1 MKAREIAL
9 RIINEIKNNG
19 AYANIALAKEMPR
32 HNLNDQDRRF
42 VTELVYGT
50 VKAGDTLDWILSFY
64 VDRPLKKIPP
74 VILNVLRMGI
84 YQLRF
89 MDKVPPSAACNQAA
103 ELAKTYG
110 HAGTVRFVNGVL
122 RTIARQPERIIYP
135 DAEKDA
141 ALFLARQYFHPLWLV
156 ERWLKRLGFEET
168 EALCASNNE
177 APKLTVR
184 TNTLKISRAELM
196 QRLTVEGVSAE
207 VSEAAPEGI
216 VLNAHPSLSNLA
228 TLKEGLFQVQDESS
242 MRVAHW
248 LQPQPGELILDVCAA
263 PGGKT
268 THIAALM
275 KNEGRIVAMDIHE
288 HKLELIRQNALRL
301 GLENIEVTL
310 QDACAVD
317 HVFPAVADRVLVDA
331 PCSGLGVL
339 RRRADARWR
348 KTPEMIAELPK
359 LQLQILSSASRCLKP
374 EGVLVY
380 STCTTEEEE
389 NQAVV
394 ESFLRQNP
402 DFILD
407 APEGEPQMLQL
418 WPQRDDADGFFI
430 CRMRRKQGEKDFAK

>member
-50 VKAGDTLDWILSFY
+50 VKAGETLDWILSFY
-64 VDRPLKKIPP
+64 VERSLKKIPP

-135 DAEKDA
+135 DQEKEP

-168 EALCASNNE
+168 KNLCFKNNE
-177 APKLTVR
+177 APELTVR
-184 TNTLKISRAELM
+184 TNTLKLSRAELL
-196 QRLTVEGVSAE
+196 QRLSDEGVSAAISE
-207 VSEAAPEGI
+207 VTPEGI
-216 VLNAHPSLSNLA
+216 VINAHPSLSTLT
-228 TLKEGLFQVQDESS
+228 TLKEGLFQVQDASS

-248 LQPQPGELILDVCAA
+248 LQPQPGELVLDVCAA

-275 KNEGRIVAMDIHE
+275 ENTGRVVAMDIHE
-288 HKLELIRQNALRL
+288 HKLDLIRQNAARL
-301 GLENIEVTL
+301 GIENVEVLL
-310 QDACAVD
+310 QDACDVD
-317 HVFPAVADRVLVDA
+317 RVFPAVADRVLVDA

-348 KTPEMIAELPK
+348 KTPEMIEELPK

-374 EGVLVY
+374 GGVLVY

-394 ESFLRQNP
+394 GSFLENNP
-402 DFILD
+402 DFAID
-407 APEGEPQMLQL
+407 APKGEEQMLQI
-418 WPQRDDADGFFI
+418 WPQRDAADGFFI
-430 CRMRRKQGEKDFAK
+430 CRMRRKQGEKDFAN